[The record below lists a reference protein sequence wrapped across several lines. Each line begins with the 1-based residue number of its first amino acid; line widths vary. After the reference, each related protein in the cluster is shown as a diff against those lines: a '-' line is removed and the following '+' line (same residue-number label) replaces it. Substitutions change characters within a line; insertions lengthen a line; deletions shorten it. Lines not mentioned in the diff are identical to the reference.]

1 MMIHTGN
8 WHCGK
13 GIALDVCVVAQ
24 NGVHHRSLDNTFLII
39 YDLGVVMKRGNAFG
53 SACCY

>member
-8 WHCGK
+8 WVCGK